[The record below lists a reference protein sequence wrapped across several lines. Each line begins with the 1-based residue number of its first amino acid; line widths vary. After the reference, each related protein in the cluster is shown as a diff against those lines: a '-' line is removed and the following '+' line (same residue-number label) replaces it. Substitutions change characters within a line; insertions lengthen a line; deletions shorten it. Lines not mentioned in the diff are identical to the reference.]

1 MRLRPRRTRER
12 LLGAVAYH
20 DVTGILLVG
29 GASSR
34 FGSPKPLAEFQGETL
49 AERAH
54 RILEDSFPTVI
65 AVGKAED
72 LYPLA
77 FPVRDDG
84 SQIRAAIVGLAAGLR
99 LAETEL
105 CVVIP
110 TDMPFLTPAFL
121 RRLADAA
128 DGVDAAVP
136 QTGPLP
142 GAYRRSLLP
151 LLERRIEA
159 GRLSLR
165 GSLEEVETRLV
176 RGTPRILRN
185 VNRPEDLGVRR
196 GA

>member
-1 MRLRPRRTRER
+1 M
-12 LLGAVAYH
+12 AYH
-20 DVTGILLVG
+20 DVTGVLLVG

-34 FGSPKPLAEFQGETL
+34 FGSPKTAAVFEGEML
-49 AERAH
+49 AERAY
-54 RILEDSFPTVI
+54 RIIEDSFPNAI

-72 LYPLA
+72 MFPLS
-77 FPVRDDG
+77 FEVLDDG
-84 SQIRAAIVGLAAGLR
+84 SELRAAIVGLAAGLR

-176 RGTPRILRN
+176 RGAPRILRN

>member
-1 MRLRPRRTRER
+1 
-12 LLGAVAYH
+12 VAYH
-20 DVTGILLVG
+20 DVTGVLLVG

-34 FGSPKPLAEFQGETL
+34 FGSPKPVAVFEGEML
-49 AERAH
+49 AERAY
-54 RILEDSFPTVI
+54 RILEDSFPNVI

-77 FPVRDDG
+77 FPVLDDG
-84 SQIRAAIVGLAAGLR
+84 SEMRAAIVGLAAGLR
-99 LAETEL
+99 LAETDL

-128 DGVDAAVP
+128 GGVDAAIP
-136 QTGPLP
+136 RTGPLP
-142 GAYRRSLLP
+142 GAYHRSLLP

-159 GRLSLR
+159 GELSLR
-165 GSLEEVETRLV
+165 SSLEEVETRV
-176 RGTPRILRN
+176 VSGTPRILWN
-185 VNRPEDLGVRR
+185 VNRPEDLKMRR